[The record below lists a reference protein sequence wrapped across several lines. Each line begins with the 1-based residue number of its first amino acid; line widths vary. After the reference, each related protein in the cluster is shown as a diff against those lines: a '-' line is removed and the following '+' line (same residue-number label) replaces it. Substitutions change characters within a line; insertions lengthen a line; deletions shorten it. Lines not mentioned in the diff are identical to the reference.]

1 MDTSIIPELQLNH
14 QIINQDDQR
23 IDYDKENVSDQE
35 RESISYAS
43 SEHGDSTDFG
53 EDLNDFETSEPERLR
68 IEGEDIVDKIIDA
81 FTVKKRKAFI
91 DQEKNEDYFVSY
103 ETSEKRLLILG
114 ISFAIILALSSS
126 ALLIID
132 APNWFNSNKVLVLEP
147 EVPLVSYG
155 RTSPHIIFLFNNGT
169 IETFKP
175 KRNWS
180 LEHSWTFKVPQS
192 KDNTGHF
199 IYSTLNQLFIFS
211 SDGLKDITVLKTNG
225 LKNISHNKIKNSKT
239 PANFFYSPK
248 FVQVGQHFWIF
259 GGKATKLSRFEY
271 EHGLFYFAK
280 NSSQTLVWHM
290 RRHVYYPGP
299 KLPKKYLGTGKP
311 LSLNR

>member
-53 EDLNDFETSEPERLR
+53 EDFDDFETSEPEKL
-68 IEGEDIVDKIIDA
+68 EKKGEDIVDKIIDA

-192 KDNTGHF
+192 QDNTGHF
-199 IYSTLNQLFIFS
+199 LYSTLNQLFIFS

-271 EHGLFYFAK
+271 EHGLFYLAK